1 MSPKGHCISRLEL
14 MAYVFLAR
22 LITEVKKS
30 IEKKLVVG
38 DEMYFVGRVLW
49 SRCGGPN
56 KIVKHERSG

>member
-1 MSPKGHCISRLEL
+1 MF
-14 MAYVFLAR
+14 FLAR

-38 DEMYFVGRVLW
+38 DEMYFVGRILW